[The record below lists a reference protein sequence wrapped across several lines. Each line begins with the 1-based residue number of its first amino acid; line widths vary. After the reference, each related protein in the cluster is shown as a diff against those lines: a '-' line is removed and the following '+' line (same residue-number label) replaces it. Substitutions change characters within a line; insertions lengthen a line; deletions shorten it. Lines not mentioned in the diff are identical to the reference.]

1 MCGIVGVWHRDG
13 TPVDR
18 SRLVAATRS
27 LRHRGPDDEGFLVES
42 VHQHDDLGV
51 GFRRLAI
58 QDLSE
63 RGHQPMVSKD
73 GRWWIVFNGEIYN
86 HLALRSELTRD
97 GWTFR
102 GTSDTETLLAAF
114 AQWGPACL
122 SRLNGMWALAIWD
135 RRARELTL
143 ARDRFGVKPLFLH
156 VSPDRVLF
164 ASEAKAIFTYEGR
177 HAAPDPLAVARFVAE
192 EALPDP
198 EKGATF
204 FQGVEALPPGTFAVV
219 RRDSV
224 HRTRWYRLPPDDTVP
239 AFHSEE
245 AAVAAYRELLE
256 DAVRVRLLSDV
267 PVGTCLSGG
276 LDSSAI
282 VGVITDLKSRGER
295 HPALGDGAT
304 RTFSA
309 IYDEAGPFNEKAHI
323 QAAIRANG
331 ALGAFCRPD
340 AAGLEMELDRLVWHQ
355 EEPFLSTSIYAQ
367 WCVMRLVREAGNG
380 VTVLLDGQGADEA
393 LGGYRPFDVLAA
405 DAWRRPSGGA
415 AAAWRA
421 AKEVGDSAPH
431 RAARVARAALWRAPP
446 GVRRSVL
453 SLRRRSRATPLR
465 AELRSLLAS
474 VAPYAVRKDSLQD
487 HLRDLTERV
496 SLPHLLRYED
506 RNSMAF
512 GIEAR
517 VPFVDYRL
525 LELAFGPGRD
535 LRFKGGWTKWLL
547 REAAAGVVPESIRWR
562 RDKVGFATPEAQWLT
577 ALLDRR
583 PELLGVEASR
593 DFLSPAPVRG
603 LAARWRRHGS
613 GGTGERALLWRC
625 IMVELWMQSLP
636 RLVGERAEGE
646 GHQLP
651 RRAYAGS

>member
-1 MCGIVGVWHRDG
+1 MCGIFGVWHRDG
-13 TPVDR
+13 ATVDR
-18 SRLVAATRS
+18 SRLVAATRA

-42 VHQHDDLGV
+42 AYKPDDVAL

-58 QDLSE
+58 QDLTPL
-63 RGHQPMVSKD
+63 GHQPMGSED
-73 GRWWIVFNGEIYN
+73 GRWWMVFNGEIYN
-86 HLALRSELTRD
+86 HQSLRPALARA
-97 GWTFR
+97 GWNFQSS
-102 GTSDTETLLAAF
+102 GDAETLLAAF
-114 AQWGPACL
+114 AHWGPSCL
-122 SRLNGMWALAIWD
+122 SRLNGMWAFAIWD
-135 RRARELTL
+135 RNARELTL
-143 ARDRFGVKPLFLH
+143 ARDRFGVKPLFLR

-177 HAAPDPLAVARFVAE
+177 HPPPDPLAGARFVAE

-198 EKGATF
+198 GKGETF
-204 FQGVEALPPGTFAVV
+204 FQGLEMLPPGTFAVV
-219 RRDSV
+219 RPDSV
-224 HRTRWYRLPPDDTVP
+224 HRTRWYRLPADDVVP
-239 AFHSEE
+239 AVHSEE

-282 VGVITDLKSRGER
+282 VGVITHLRGRGER
-295 HPALGDGAT
+295 HPALGNGGT

-309 IYDEAGPFNEKAHI
+309 IYDEMGPFNEEEHI
-323 QAAIRANG
+323 QAAIHANG

-340 AAGLEMELDRLVWHQ
+340 AVGLESELDRLIWHQ

-405 DAWRRPSGGA
+405 DAWRRSGGGP

-421 AKEVGDSAPH
+421 AREIGDTAPH
-431 RAARVARAALWRAPP
+431 RVARVARAALWRSPP

-453 SLRRRSRATPLR
+453 RLRRRSRAVPLR
-465 AELRSLLAS
+465 ADLRGLLAS
-474 VAPYAVRKDSLQD
+474 AAPYTVRKDSLQA

-535 LRFKGGWTKWLL
+535 LRFKDGWTKWLL

-562 RDKVGFATPEAQWLT
+562 RDKVGFATPESKWLT
-577 ALLDRR
+577 ALLERR
-583 PELLGVEASR
+583 PDLVGVEASR
-593 DFLSPAPVRG
+593 EFLSPAPVRR
-603 LAARWRRHGS
+603 LAEHWRR
-613 GGTGERALLWRC
+613 GGAGERALLWRC
-625 IMVELWMQSLP
+625 VMIELWMQSLP
-636 RLVGERAEGE
+636 RLVGERADRE

>member
-1 MCGIVGVWHRDG
+1 MCGIFGVWHRDG
-13 TPVDR
+13 AIVDR

-27 LRHRGPDDEGFLVES
+27 LRHRGPDDEGFVVER
-42 VHQHDDLGV
+42 VHQHDDLGL

-63 RGHQPMVSKD
+63 RGHQPMASED
-73 GRWWIVFNGEIYN
+73 GRWLIVFNGEIYN
-86 HLALRSELTRD
+86 HLALRPELARE

-102 GTSDTETLLAAF
+102 SSGDTETLLAAF
-114 AQWGPACL
+114 AHWGPACL

-143 ARDRFGVKPLFLH
+143 ARDRFGVKPLFLRL
-156 VSPDRVLF
+156 SPDRVLF

-177 HAAPDPLAVARFVAE
+177 HAPPDPLAIARFVAE

-198 EKGATF
+198 GTGETF
-204 FQGVEALPPGTFAVV
+204 FQDLETLPPGTFAVV
-219 RRDSV
+219 RPDSID
-224 HRTRWYRLPPDDTVP
+224 RTRWYRLPADEAVS
-239 AFHSEE
+239 AFPSEK
-245 AAVAAYRELLE
+245 AAVAAYRELLV
-256 DAVRVRLLSDV
+256 DSVRVRLLSDV

-282 VGVITDLKSRGER
+282 VGVITHLRSRGER
-295 HPALGDGAT
+295 HRALGDGAT

-309 IYDEAGPFNEKAHI
+309 IYDEAGPFNEEAHI
-323 QAAIRANG
+323 RAAIGANG
-331 ALGAFCRPD
+331 AVGLFCRPE
-340 AAGLEMELDRLVWHQ
+340 AAGLERELDRLVWHQ

-405 DAWRRPSGGA
+405 DAWRRSRGGP

-421 AKEVGDSAPH
+421 AREIGDTPPH
-431 RAARVARAALWRAPP
+431 RVARVARAALWRSPP
-446 GVRRSVL
+446 SVRRSVL
-453 SLRRRSRATPLR
+453 RLRRRFRATPLR

-474 VAPYAVRKDSLQD
+474 ATPYAVRKDSVQG
-487 HLRDLTERV
+487 HLCDLTERA

-512 GIEAR
+512 GLEAR

-525 LELAFGPGRD
+525 LEFAFGPGRD
-535 LRFKGGWTKWLL
+535 LRFKDGWTKWLL
-547 REAAAGVVPESIRWR
+547 REAATGVVPDSIRWR
-562 RDKVGFATPEAQWLT
+562 RDKVGFATPESKWLT
-577 ALLDRR
+577 ALLERR
-583 PELLGVEASR
+583 PDLVGVEASR

-603 LAARWRRHGS
+603 LAARWRRNGS
-613 GGTGERALLWRC
+613 SGAGARALLWRSV
-625 IMVELWMQSLP
+625 MVELWMRSLP
-636 RLVGERAEGE
+636 KLVGERAERE

>member
-1 MCGIVGVWHRDG
+1 MCGIFGVWHRDRS
-13 TPVDR
+13 TVDR
-18 SRLVAATRS
+18 GRLVAATRS

-63 RGHQPMVSKD
+63 RGHQPMVSVD
-73 GRWWIVFNGEIYN
+73 GRWTILFNGEIYN
-86 HLALRSELTRD
+86 HHALRPELARE
-97 GWTFR
+97 GWIFQSS
-102 GTSDTETLLAAF
+102 SDTETLLAAF
-114 AQWGPACL
+114 ARWGPSCL
-122 SRLNGMWALAIWD
+122 SRLNGMWALAVWD
-135 RRARELTL
+135 REARELTL

-164 ASEAKAIFTYEGR
+164 ASEAKAIFTYQGR
-177 HAAPDPLAVARFVAE
+177 VADPDPLAVARFIAE

-198 EKGATF
+198 GQGETF
-204 FQGVEALPPGTFAVV
+204 FQGLEALPPGTLAVV
-219 RRDSV
+219 RPEGIR
-224 HRTRWYRLPPDDTVP
+224 RTRWYRLPADETMPVFASD
-239 AFHSEE
+239 EE
-245 AAVAAYRELLE
+245 CVAAYRVLLE
-256 DAVRVRLLSDV
+256 DAVRLRLLSDV

-282 VGVITDLKSRGER
+282 VGVITDLRRHGER

-309 IYDEAGPFNEKAHI
+309 VYTEAGPFNEDEHI
-323 QAAIRANG
+323 QTAIRANG
-331 ALGAFCRPD
+331 ARGAFCRPD
-340 AAGLEMELDRLVWHQ
+340 ATGLERELDRLIWHQ

-367 WCVMRLVREAGNG
+367 WCVMRLVREAGSG

-405 DAWRRPSGGA
+405 DAWRRSGAGP
-415 AAAWRA
+415 AAAWHA
-421 AKEVGDSAPH
+421 AKEIGDTLPQ
-431 RAARVARAALWRAPP
+431 RAGRVARAALWRAPAS
-446 GVRRSVL
+446 VRGSALR
-453 SLRRRSRATPLR
+453 LRRRVRAKPLT
-465 AELRSLLAS
+465 ASLRSLLHDAT
-474 VAPYAVRKDSLQD
+474 PFAVRKDSLQQ

-506 RNSMAF
+506 RNAMAF

-525 LELAFGPGRD
+525 IELAFGPGRN
-535 LRFKGGWTKWLL
+535 LRFQGGWTKWLL

-562 RDKVGFATPEAQWLT
+562 RDKVGFATPESQWLT
-577 ALLDRR
+577 ALLERR
-583 PELLGVEASR
+583 PGLLGVEAAR
-593 DFLSPAPVRG
+593 EFLSPEPVRG
-603 LAARWRRHGS
+603 LAERWRRNGS
-613 GGTGERALLWRC
+613 GGAGDRALLWRSL
-625 IMVELWMQSLP
+625 MVELWMQSLP
-636 RLVGERAEGE
+636 KLVGERAEGE

-651 RRAYAGS
+651 RTAYAGS

>member
-1 MCGIVGVWHRDG
+1 MCGIFGVWHRDA
-13 TPVDR
+13 TTVDR
-18 SRLVAATRS
+18 RRLVAATRA
-27 LRHRGPDDEGFLVES
+27 LRHRGPDDEGFLVEN
-42 VHQHDDLGV
+42 VHQRDDLGL

-63 RGHQPMVSKD
+63 RGHQPMMSED
-73 GRWWIVFNGEIYN
+73 GRWAIVYNGEIYN
-86 HLALRSELTRD
+86 HLALRPELARA

-102 GTSDTETLLAAF
+102 STSDTETLLAAF
-114 AQWGPACL
+114 AHWGPGCF

-135 RRARELTL
+135 RSTRTLTL
-143 ARDRFGVKPLFLH
+143 VRDRFGVKPLFLR

-164 ASEAKAIFTYEGR
+164 ASEAKAILTYEGR
-177 HAAPDPLAVARFVAE
+177 RPSPDPLAVARFVAE

-198 EKGATF
+198 GKGETF
-204 FQGVEALPPGTFAVV
+204 FHGLETLPPGTFAVV
-219 RRDSV
+219 RPDSV
-224 HRTRWYRLPPDDTVP
+224 HRTRWYRLPADDAVP
-239 AFHSEE
+239 AFDSEK

-256 DAVRVRLLSDV
+256 DSVRARLLSDV

-282 VGVITDLKSRGER
+282 VGVITRLRQRGER
-295 HPALGDGAT
+295 HRALGDGAT

-309 IYDEAGPFNEKAHI
+309 VYDEAGPFNEEEHI
-323 QAAIRANG
+323 HAAIRANG

-340 AAGLEMELDRLVWHQ
+340 AAGLEADLDRLIWHQ

-367 WCVMRLVREAGNG
+367 WCVMRLVREAGTG

-405 DAWRRPSGGA
+405 DAWRRSSGGP

-421 AKEVGDSAPH
+421 AREIGDTTPH
-431 RAARVARAALWRAPP
+431 RAARVARAALWRSPP

-453 SLRRRSRATPLR
+453 RLRRRARAMPLR
-465 AELRSLLAS
+465 ADLRSLLGSA
-474 VAPYAVRKDSLQD
+474 APYAVRKDSLQA

-525 LELAFGPGRD
+525 LELAFGPGRNF
-535 LRFKGGWTKWLL
+535 RFKGGWTKWLL

-562 RDKVGFATPEAQWLT
+562 RDKVGFATPESKWL
-577 ALLDRR
+577 ASLLKRR
-583 PELLGVEASR
+583 PELVGVEASR
-593 DFLSPAPVRG
+593 AFLSPGPVRG
-603 LAARWRRHGS
+603 LAERWRR
-613 GGTGERALLWRC
+613 GGAGEQALLWRC
-625 IMVELWMQSLP
+625 VMIELWMQSLP
-636 RLVGERAEGE
+636 TLVGERAEGE
-646 GHQLP
+646 GHQVP
-651 RRAYAGS
+651 RSAYAGS